1 MLGAPMPPHTRQHG
15 SAATSRGAAPGLHTP
30 SSTCNTPGEWRGR
43 RKKEPGLQ
51 CVTSLN
57 LGKNSC
63 VCVCVCVC
71 VCARARVCVCVCV
84 CVYVD
89 LCLSENPCVCVSYLR
104 KRIYA
109 FFKCVLGGRQGMELN
124 FFQVWACVCVRPPCF
139 ASRNQE
145 ARAWQ
150 RME

>member
-1 MLGAPMPPHTRQHG
+1 M
-15 SAATSRGAAPGLHTP
+15 
-30 SSTCNTPGEWRGR
+30 
-43 RKKEPGLQ
+43 
-51 CVTSLN
+51 
-57 LGKNSC
+57 C
-63 VCVCVCVC
+63 VCVCVCVWC
-71 VCARARVCVCVCV
+71 VEKLCVCVCV
-84 CVYVD
+84 CVYPQHLAGEREGVYVD
-89 LCLSENPCVCVSYLR
+89 LCLPENPCVCVSYLR